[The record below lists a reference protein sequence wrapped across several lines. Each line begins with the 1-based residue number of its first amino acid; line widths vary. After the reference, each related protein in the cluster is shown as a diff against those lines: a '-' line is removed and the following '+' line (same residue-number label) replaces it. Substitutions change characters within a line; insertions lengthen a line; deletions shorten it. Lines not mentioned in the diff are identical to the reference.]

1 MNIRFYQP
9 FAFTGFIMFIF
20 FIIDLIKNHHF
31 DINLFVWSIG
41 MIIAIYFWVDEHR
54 KNKYLKN
61 VIEWI
66 E

>member
-1 MNIRFYQP
+1 MDIKLYQP
-9 FAFTGFIMFIF
+9 FAFAGFIMFIF
-20 FIIDLIKNHHF
+20 FVIDLIKNKHF
-31 DINLFVWSIG
+31 DLNLFMWSIG
-41 MIIAIYFWVDEHR
+41 MVIAIYLWVDDYR